1 MNQLPNN
8 QNPYNPYYSTRAVVR
23 NTIPKKNANMAVL
36 SLVLGIFSIVCFWA
50 LGVNLIISIIGLVL
64 GIVCLAGKYPQQ
76 TMGIIGLV
84 LSAVGLVFGV
94 IFICLCILAA
104 G

>member
-1 MNQLPNN
+1 
-8 QNPYNPYYSTRAVVR
+8 
-23 NTIPKKNANMAVL
+23 MAVI
-36 SLVLGIFSIVCFWA
+36 SLVLGFFSLVCFWA

-84 LSAVGLVFGV
+84 LSVAGLVFGIGFTCLYIFAV
-94 IFICLCILAA
+94 I
-104 G
+104 